1 MIGEIMAGDHYLP
14 GIAIICVAIVIL
26 MTTFFREYDD
36 LHRLILTGCSEVVA
50 LCIIAFLATDLA
62 EALILPGLV
71 VSLAELVALSEIY
84 INKEGLGLVPAP
96 DRTIEV
102 FSSAPPIIAAIL
114 VIYGIVLSGFTG
126 GAVAGVG
133 LLFYYLCLDHKERFA
148 LLETVSGYA
157 WVLWV
162 FAFFIF
168 MMLPAYWFFAVMMAG
183 SAIFVKVTIKLALI
197 GTMKPDQL
205 LEETDHV

>member
-1 MIGEIMAGDHYLP
+1 MITGDAYLV
-14 GIAIICVAIVIL
+14 GTGVLFIAVIICMIAL
-26 MTTFFREYDD
+26 MREKDD
-36 LHRLILTGCSEVVA
+36 LHRLILTGSTEVIA
-50 LCIIAFLATDLA
+50 LSIIAFLATDLA

-84 INKEGLGLVPAP
+84 INKEGLPPAP
-96 DRTIEV
+96 VQEHTIEA
-102 FSSAPPIIAAIL
+102 FSSAPPIIGCIL

-133 LLFYYLCLDHKERFA
+133 LIFCFMCLGHHEQFE

-162 FAFFIF
+162 LAFFIF
-168 MMLPAYWFFAVMMAG
+168 MILPSYWFFAVMMAG
-183 SAIFVKVTIKLALI
+183 TAIFAKVLIKMALI
-197 GTMKPDQL
+197 GTMKPSGTRED
-205 LEETDHV
+205 TDHV